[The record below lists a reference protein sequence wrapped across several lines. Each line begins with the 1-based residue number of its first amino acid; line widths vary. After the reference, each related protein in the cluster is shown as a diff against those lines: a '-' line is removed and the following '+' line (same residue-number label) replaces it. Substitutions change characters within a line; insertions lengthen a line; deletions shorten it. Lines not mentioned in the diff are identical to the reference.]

1 MSSSSPTPG
10 TTGRRNPAPAWR
22 RHLPLLG
29 GLLLVALIVAGMWPR
44 AVPVEVAAVTRGP
57 LAVTVDEE
65 GMTRVKNRYVVSA
78 PVAGLL
84 RRIDWKAGA
93 SVEAGKTVLA
103 VLETSG
109 ADFLDARSQAQ
120 AQARVQAAE
129 ARREMAAAQRDGA
142 QAAQALAQ
150 SELERA
156 RVLREKKTLSQQEFD
171 VAQMR
176 GTTAAQDERAAEFAL
191 QVADFELQQARALLI
206 REGRG
211 AVVQGPTAESGASA
225 APGPGTAPGLN
236 AEPLIITS
244 PVNGRILRVLQES
257 GRVVPSGFPLLEIG
271 DPTDL
276 EVRVEV
282 LSRDGV
288 AIQPGARVMLEQ
300 WGGPQPLE
308 ARVRLVEPSAFTKI
322 SALGVEEQRVYVI
335 ADFVDPV
342 ERRPTLGD
350 SYRVEAR
357 IVTWEGRDVLQASA
371 GALFQRGGA
380 WQAFVM
386 DGSQVRLRPV
396 QVGHGNGLQ
405 TEITGGLQE
414 GDRVIMYPGDKVGE
428 GKRVKAMT
436 VAE

>member
-1 MSSSSPTPG
+1 MSLPSPTPAA
-10 TTGRRNPAPAWR
+10 TGRRNPVPAWR
-22 RHLPLLG
+22 RHLPMLG
-29 GLLLVALIVAGMWPR
+29 GLLLVALIVAGLWPR

-57 LAVTVDEE
+57 LVVTVDEE
-65 GMTRVKNRYVVSA
+65 GMTRVKNRYVVSS
-78 PVAGLL
+78 PVAGQL

-93 SVEAGKTVLA
+93 PVEAGKTVLA

-120 AQARVQAAE
+120 ALARMRAAE
-129 ARREMAAAQRDGA
+129 ANREMATAQRERA
-142 QAAQALAQ
+142 RAAQALAQ
-150 SELERA
+150 SELDRA
-156 RVLREKKTLSQQEFD
+156 RVLLEKKTLSQQEFD

-191 QVADFELQQARALLI
+191 QVADFELQQARALLM
-206 REGRG
+206 RGGRN
-211 AVVQGPTAESGASA
+211 ATAQGPAPTDSGSA
-225 APGPGTAPGLN
+225 TSFN
-236 AEPLIITS
+236 AEPLVITS

-300 WGGPQPLE
+300 WGGSQPLE

-322 SALGVEEQRVYVI
+322 SALGVEEQRVYVV
-335 ADFVDPV
+335 ADFIDPV
-342 ERRPTLGD
+342 DRRPTLGD

-357 IVTWEGRDVLQASA
+357 IVTWEGRDVLRAPA
-371 GALFQRGGA
+371 GALFQRGGV
-380 WQAFVM
+380 WQVFVVE
-386 DGSQVRLRPV
+386 GSQVRLRTV
-396 QVGHGNGLQ
+396 KIGHGNGLQ
-405 TEITGGLQE
+405 TEIIDGLQA
-414 GDRVIMYPGDKVGE
+414 GDHVIMYPGDKVAD
-428 GKRVKAMT
+428 GKRVTAIT
-436 VAE
+436 VTE

>member
-1 MSSSSPTPG
+1 V
-10 TTGRRNPAPAWR
+10 AAWR
-22 RHLPLLG
+22 RRLPLLG
-29 GLLLVALIVAGMWPR
+29 GLLLVALIIAGLWPR
-44 AVPVEVAAVTRGP
+44 PVPVEVAAVTRGP
-57 LAVTVDEE
+57 LVVTVDEE

-78 PVAGLL
+78 PVAGQL

-93 SVEAGKTVLA
+93 TVEAGKTVLA

-129 ARREMAAAQRDGA
+129 ASREMAVAQRDRA
-142 QAAQALAQ
+142 RAAQTLAR
-150 SELERA
+150 SELDRA
-156 RVLREKKTLSQQEFD
+156 RVLLEQKTLSQQEFD
-171 VAQMR
+171 MAQMR
-176 GTTAAQDERAAEFAL
+176 GATAAQDERAAEFAL
-191 QVADFELQQARALLI
+191 QVADFELQQAQALLM
-206 REGRG
+206 RGGR
-211 AVVQGPTAESGASA
+211 SGAASASGTGGAGAGAGNQAPA
-225 APGPGTAPGLN
+225 APGSISGAAPS
-236 AEPLIITS
+236 AEPLVITS

-322 SALGVEEQRVYVI
+322 SALGVEEQRVYVV

-342 ERRPTLGD
+342 DRRPTLGD

-357 IVTWEGRDVLQASA
+357 IVIWESRDVLQAPA
-371 GALFQRGGA
+371 GALFQRGGV
-380 WQAFVM
+380 WQAFVVE
-386 DGSQVRLRPV
+386 GSHVRLRSV
-396 QVGHGNGLQ
+396 KVGHTNGLQ
-405 TEITGGLQE
+405 TEIVEGLQA
-414 GDRVIMYPGDKVGE
+414 GDRVIMYPGDKVAE

-436 VAE
+436 ISD